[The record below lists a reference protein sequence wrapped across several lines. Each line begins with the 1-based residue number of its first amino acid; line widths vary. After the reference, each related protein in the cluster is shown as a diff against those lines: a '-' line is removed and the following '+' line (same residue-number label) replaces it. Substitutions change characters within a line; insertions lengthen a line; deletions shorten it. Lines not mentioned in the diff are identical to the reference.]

1 MSKARGGSK
10 GRQGRE
16 ARHAA
21 PAESSAAAYY
31 APIEF
36 GATVGGAPVR
46 VVSKAGLRHVNDV
59 SAATLLLADAAGSPR
74 ATPAGARLLV
84 IGSGHGALAVAL
96 ARRAESGWVDVLD
109 VHAGALDMA
118 ERTLRANEIEH
129 AAVLRT
135 SSALPGG
142 AGAYDVAAI
151 EMPPHRGLARRWLV
165 EAHAALREGGTL
177 YLAGANNEGI
187 QPIIADAAALFGN
200 AASLGFKA
208 KHRVARSVKVSP
220 TPGPAWAGEPG
231 IVPGTFA
238 QIEIVLRGEAV
249 RLWTLPGVF
258 AHDRLDAGT
267 ALLLDHL
274 DVTPGAHVL
283 DAGCGLGILGIAAA
297 HAGAGHV
304 DLIDV
309 SLLAV
314 EATARNLGATGT
326 SPARVLL
333 SDGLAAVADERYDL
347 IVTNPPFHAGKGV
360 MLDVAQVFVIHGRQ
374 LLNPGGRI
382 VLVANRFLRYDELI
396 GAHYARVERLAQTPS
411 YHVLL
416 GVR

>member
-1 MSKARGGSK
+1 MIA
-10 GRQGRE
+10 
-16 ARHAA
+16 
-21 PAESSAAAYY
+21 
-31 APIEF
+31 
-36 GATVGGAPVR
+36 GAPVR

-59 SAATLLLADAAGSPR
+59 SAATLLLAEAASARGAMAEDAR
-74 ATPAGARLLV
+74 VLV

-96 ARRAESGWVDVLD
+96 ARSATGGRVDVLD

-118 ERTLRANEIEH
+118 ERTLRANDIEH

-135 SSALPGG
+135 SSVLPVG

-151 EMPPHRGLARRWLV
+151 EMPPNRGLARRWLV

-177 YLAGANNEGI
+177 CLAGANNEGI

-208 KHRVARSVKVSP
+208 KHRVARSVKGSP
-220 TPGPAWAGEPG
+220 TSAPAWAAEQG
-231 IVPGTFA
+231 IAPGTFA
-238 QIEIVLRGEAV
+238 QIEIVIRGELV

-274 DVTPGAHVL
+274 DVTPGARVL

-297 HAGAGHV
+297 RAGAGHV
-304 DLIDV
+304 DLIDA

-314 EATARNLGATGT
+314 EVTAHNLQATET
-326 SPARVLL
+326 SHARVLV
-333 SDGLAAVADERYDL
+333 SDGLAAVANERYDL

-360 MLDVAQVFVIHGRQ
+360 ALDVAQVFVTHGRQ

-382 VLVANRFLRYDELI
+382 VLVANRFLRYDEILRV
-396 GAHYARVERLAQTPS
+396 HYTRVERPAQTPS
-411 YHVLL
+411 YHVLY
-416 GVR
+416 GVC